1 MIWVSSQI
9 NFLMPDYM
17 GWFTKKNKGPRS
29 GSVAATMRNARNA
42 NARNANSRLSSAANN
57 ILKNLGSMGNKQ
69 ERFGNKRNAN
79 NNGKNTSRRVNDLKI
94 SFAAADKAKKE
105 FMEESEKALKK
116 SEFTLKLDA
125 DDRKDL
131 FISFNKLKDNNLSP
145 PTNEKVKKVYK
156 YFIPLYLYF
165 AKYIPDKMGLS
176 KFSESKIDS
185 LEKKLETFLEN
196 INTGTVGGGQQD
208 DSKYE
213 DTEEYNALWP
223 KLMSAVRTMAMWQM
237 FSWSFSGF
245 GASGVSIE
253 PNPIVLFIY
262 FVMFGMICVAV
273 GLSIIGL
280 LVNLMGAVAG
290 VLYKHLTGSK
300 SEQQKAA
307 KVISDNPLF
316 KNKALQNMPHVGHK
330 GAHTPS
336 RWKAVIENGERW
348 YENIATGESVWT
360 LPPGAQIVSDPMR
373 R

>member
-1 MIWVSSQI
+1 
-9 NFLMPDYM
+9 M

-42 NARNANSRLSSAANN
+42 NARNANSRLSGAANN

-79 NNGKNTSRRVNDLKI
+79 NNGKNTSRRVNNLKI

-116 SEFTLKLDA
+116 TEFSLKLDA

-165 AKYIPDKMGLS
+165 AKYIPEKMGLS
-176 KFSESKIDS
+176 KFGSSKMDS
-185 LEKKLETFLEN
+185 FEKKLETFLDN
-196 INTGTVGGGQQD
+196 INTGTVGGGQED

-213 DTEEYNALWP
+213 DVDEYNSLWP

-237 FSWSFSGF
+237 FSFSMSGF
-245 GASGVSIE
+245 GGLSVQ
-253 PNPIVLFIY
+253 PDPILLFIY
-262 FVMFGMICVAV
+262 FIMFGMICFAAS
-273 GLSIIGL
+273 LSIIGL
-280 LVNLMGAVAG
+280 LVNLMGSVSV
-290 VLYKHLTGSK
+290 VLFKHLTGSK
-300 SEQQKAA
+300 SEQQKAT
-307 KVISDNPLF
+307 KIISDNPLF
-316 KNKALQNMPHVGHK
+316 KNKDLKNLPHVGHK
-330 GAHTPS
+330 GVYTPS
-336 RWKAVIENGERW
+336 RWKAVIDNGERW
-348 YENIATGESVWT
+348 YENMETGESVWT
-360 LPPGAQIVSDPMR
+360 LPPGAQIVSDPIFR
-373 R
+373 RS